1 MPIYG
6 QSCYYVGVGR
16 PSKLDD
22 ITAKRILNAAEAGV
36 SRRTA
41 AEAARVSQTT
51 LFDWIAR
58 GRDGEEPY
66 AEFVERLEASES
78 KAERKVVDRLMEQ
91 IENGHVPAMMFW
103 LKSRRGWRDNEPAA
117 NEAPVAAGEEAGS
130 VEFIE
135 SVLAAAK
142 SRKAV

>member
-1 MPIYG
+1 MA
-6 QSCYYVGVGR
+6 GR
-16 PSKLDD
+16 PTKLDD
-22 ITAKRILNAAEAGV
+22 LTAKRILTAAEAGV
-36 SRRTA
+36 SRRA
-41 AEAARVSQTT
+41 ACEAARVHQAT
-51 LFDWIAR
+51 LCDWLAR
-58 GRDGEEPY
+58 GRDGESPY
-66 AEFVERLEASES
+66 AEFLERLECSEA

-117 NEAPVAAGEEAGS
+117 NEAPVAAGAEEGS